1 MAETLHHERVRARGS
16 AYEHDANIAVRPRP
30 NQLQGLKPG
39 HPDIL
44 SNYYMIGIAGD
55 DPPRLTDTQLLTSLG
70 AGGVGFH
77 TKGSFRRELIAYLV
91 HVYIMRNQSRM
102 ESI

>member
-1 MAETLHHERVRARGS
+1 M
-16 AYEHDANIAVRPRP
+16 
-30 NQLQGLKPG
+30 KPG
-39 HPDIL
+39 HPDKL

-91 HVYIMRNQSRM
+91 HVYIMRYQSRM

>member
-1 MAETLHHERVRARGS
+1 
-16 AYEHDANIAVRPRP
+16 
-30 NQLQGLKPG
+30 
-39 HPDIL
+39 
-44 SNYYMIGIAGD
+44 MIGIVGD

-77 TKGSFRRELIAYLV
+77 TNGSFRRELIAYLV

-102 ESI
+102 ESIYSILSLLVEQTFYLPHSRGGWVETRQILRLCERE

>member
-1 MAETLHHERVRARGS
+1 MRARGS

-30 NQLQGLKPG
+30 NQLQGLKPD
-39 HPDIL
+39 HPDKL
-44 SNYYMIGIAGD
+44 SNYYMIGIDGN

-70 AGGVGFH
+70 ARRVGFD

-91 HVYIMRNQSRM
+91 HVYSMRYQSRM
-102 ESI
+102 

>member
-1 MAETLHHERVRARGS
+1 
-16 AYEHDANIAVRPRP
+16 
-30 NQLQGLKPG
+30 
-39 HPDIL
+39 
-44 SNYYMIGIAGD
+44 MIEVAGD

-91 HVYIMRNQSRM
+91 HVYIMRYQSSMESSNQSKQMLPLFRKADYL
-102 ESI
+102 SAP